1 MAKEFDIMVQRTQL
15 TALLF
20 QRNVCVP
27 TSTIFNLVLVTQ
39 TDTDSYH
46 NVRES
51 MYILS
56 LSPRPKSIPKSR
68 SFEGGVANIPIY
80 SPFPM
85 LNFLL
90 EILVDL

>member
-20 QRNVCVP
+20 QRNVRVP

-51 MYILS
+51 MYIL
-56 LSPRPKSIPKSR
+56 
-68 SFEGGVANIPIY
+68 
-80 SPFPM
+80 M
-85 LNFLL
+85 
-90 EILVDL
+90 